1 MTKINPTTSYPA
13 FPIVDPTY
21 GPTPLLEKE
30 QTPPSNNIKPTPLT
44 VVDTPDFLAQ
54 AIPERKFLLYPVVP
68 EQGLV
73 MLYAHRGVGKTYT
86 ALHMAYAVATGG
98 AVFSWHA
105 DTPQP
110 VLYIDGEMPAYTLQ
124 ERLKAICASAP
135 TPLPKGQLRVVTPD
149 LQGDMLMPNLARP
162 EGQQA
167 IEPFLDGVKLVIIDN
182 IATLCQHG
190 CANDVESWLPTQSW
204 ILSLRRRGISV
215 LLVHHANKSGGQ
227 RGTSAKEDVLDTV
240 IELRRPRDYKSEQGA
255 RFEVHLTKSRC
266 VTGED
271 VTPFCAQL
279 NIEAGIARWHVAPLN
294 AAMLKKVQELADN
307 GGSLRTIGEA
317 LSVDKDTVQRLCKKH
332 GIITRGKR

>member
-1 MTKINPTTSYPA
+1 MKDNTNSSCPA
-13 FPIVDPTY
+13 FPTVDPTY
-21 GPTPLLEKE
+21 GPTPLLAKE
-30 QTPPSNNIKPTPLT
+30 QALSSLCDTKAKIT
-44 VVDTPDFLAQ
+44 VVDTPDFLSQ

-98 AVFSWHA
+98 SVFSWHA
-105 DTPQP
+105 DEPHP

-124 ERLKAICASAP
+124 ERLKAICASAR
-135 TPLPKGQLRVVTPD
+135 TPLPKGQLRIVTPD

-190 CANDVESWLPTQSW
+190 CANDVESWLPVQEW
-204 ILSLRRRGISV
+204 ILRLRRRGISV

-227 RGTSAKEDVLDTV
+227 RGTSAKEDVLDCV
-240 IELRRPRDYKSEQGA
+240 VELRRPRDYKTEQGA

-279 NIEAGIARWHVAPLN
+279 NIEAGIARWHVEPLN
-294 AAMLKKVQELADN
+294 AAMLKKVQELADS
-307 GGSLRTIGEA
+307 GGSLRTIGKA
-317 LSVDKDTVQRLCKKH
+317 LSVDKDTVHRLCKTN